1 MTSSNQSKATA
12 VILSADIALKQ
23 AGLAHEGII
32 TDAAKLLLS
41 TARDH
46 QISVE
51 SAYTMLCEEY
61 ERLEAQQKQR
71 KIKAVEAYD
80 SHIAQHQEELNQ
92 IRLNIES
99 IKADAAVLQKDLQR
113 KKEIHGQQEK
123 RLRAENF
130 TEQQIQAVLDMGE
143 ALDEQQTLEEIKQK
157 NEAEIQLNKRIDAI
171 YEEARTIKETVLY
184 TQ

>member
-1 MTSSNQSKATA
+1 MTSSNQSKAAA
-12 VILSADIALKQ
+12 VILSTELALKQ

-32 TDAAKLLLS
+32 TDTAKLLLS
-41 TARDH
+41 VAHDH
-46 QISVE
+46 KISVE
-51 SAYTMLCEEY
+51 SAYARLCEEY

-80 SHIAQHQEELNQ
+80 NHIAQHQEELNQ
-92 IRLNIES
+92 IRLDIES
-99 IKADAAVLQKDLQR
+99 IKAEAAALQKGLQR
-113 KKEIHGQQEK
+113 KKEIHVQQEK
-123 RLRAENF
+123 RLKAENF

-143 ALDEQQTLEEIKQK
+143 ALDEQQTLQEIKQK
-157 NEAEIQLNKRIDAI
+157 NEAEIHLNKRLDAI